1 MRKTQLIPTGL
12 FRPPR
17 DNGKPRHTIPK
28 TVYDGR
34 GPGTGRMAIKTA
46 ISNDPVS
53 RRCAATETDG
63 RKNSLRLF
71 L

>member
-34 GPGTGRMAIKTA
+34 GPGTGHMAEKTA
-46 ISNDPVS
+46 S
-53 RRCAATETDG
+53 A
-63 RKNSLRLF
+63 SLRLF
-71 L
+71 FIAPQ